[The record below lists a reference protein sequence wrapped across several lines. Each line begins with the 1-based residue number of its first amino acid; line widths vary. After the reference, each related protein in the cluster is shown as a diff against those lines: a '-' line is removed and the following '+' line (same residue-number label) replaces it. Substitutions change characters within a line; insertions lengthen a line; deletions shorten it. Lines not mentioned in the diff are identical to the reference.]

1 MFHIYIYIV
10 NPRNLLYIY
19 VNKHQ
24 IVDLDEANNLNR
36 DIMRLVK
43 SMPRLELGTRITL
56 RKDKTQDIRSLDL
69 SLSPSLPLP
78 LSHPQS
84 RLERACLVALD
95 SSGAAAEAWDLVRGM
110 P

>member
-1 MFHIYIYIV
+1 M
-10 NPRNLLYIY
+10 
-19 VNKHQ
+19 
-24 IVDLDEANNLNR
+24 DLDEANNLNR

-78 LSHPQS
+78 LPLSHPQS